1 MGEERSK
8 RYVELC
14 HVTDKTIIVRVLY
27 ASNNFIVPKTTRDK
41 NLKNMKHLLYSDG
54 HNIYVKKGKLDEFKG
69 LLALNNLPIKE
80 VYP

>member
-8 RYVELC
+8 RYVEIC
-14 HVTDKTIIVRVLY
+14 HLTDKAISVRVLY
-27 ASNNFIVPKTTRDK
+27 SSNNFIVYKTNRYG
-41 NLKNMKHLLYSDG
+41 NLESMKHLLYSDG
-54 HNIYVKKGKLDEFKG
+54 HNIYVKKGKLEEFKG